1 MISALEANKWSHIT
15 LCSLTNVLTS
25 ICERFCPNFEQINIS
40 RATPLLLNQLTWQNL
55 LESGLRWKEPK
66 LCMQYWVKP
75 WRSIPRPLIRQAR
88 MRFRA
93 QTVICDWRQKKI
105 KVTKGIFNL
114 GLSLWE
120 AQVKRRINVI
130 CIKSSVPSSRLIQN
144 DLCTKGDKVYALYS
158 LSHSRLASLVC
169 SKKNNS

>member
-1 MISALEANKWSHIT
+1 MVPNYSQYPYK
-15 LCSLTNVLTS
+15 
-25 ICERFCPNFEQINIS
+25 CPDCHLLKILPQFGQINIS
-40 RATPLLLNQLTWQNL
+40 QATPLLLNQLTWQNL
-55 LESGLRWKEPK
+55 SEGGYDEKGPK
-66 LCMQYWVKP
+66 LCLQYWIKP

-93 QTVICDWRQKKI
+93 QTVICDWRRKKI